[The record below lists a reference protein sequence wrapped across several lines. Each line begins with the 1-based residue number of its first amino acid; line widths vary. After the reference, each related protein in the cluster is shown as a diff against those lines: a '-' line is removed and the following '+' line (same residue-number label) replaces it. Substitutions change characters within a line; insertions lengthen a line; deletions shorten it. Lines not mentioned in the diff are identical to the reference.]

1 MFSSVHL
8 SGARLEKGMVVAQ
21 TRYGKDR
28 GLSVRM
34 FGTLFGIGLLYVVL
48 AALLIGIGINAVFV
62 LVLSAGF
69 LFAQWWFSDTLSMKA
84 MKAVEVT
91 PEQAPQLH
99 ALIDRICALA
109 DMKKPRVGIADSDV
123 PNAFATGRSPS
134 RSVVVVTTG
143 ILKKLDE
150 AELEGVIAHEL
161 SHVAHRDVT
170 VMTIAS
176 FTSILA
182 GFLTRSAMWGS
193 MMRDRRDQNTAVV
206 FMAVM
211 VVSVVV
217 YFISFLLMRAL
228 SRYRELGADRGA
240 ALLTGRPSAL
250 ASALVKIS
258 GEMSVIPD
266 KDLRSMEP
274 VSAIAFA
281 PAFKGGKGLGME
293 SIFATHPSLEKRL
306 EQLAKISAQ
315 LGDR

>member
-1 MFSSVHL
+1 
-8 SGARLEKGMVVAQ
+8 
-21 TRYGKDR
+21 
-28 GLSVRM
+28 M

-48 AALLIGIGINAVFV
+48 AAVLIGLGFNAVFV
-62 LVLSAGF
+62 LILSGGF
-69 LFAQWWFSDTLSMKA
+69 LFGQWWFSDTLSMRA
-84 MKAVEVT
+84 MRAVEVS

-99 ALIDRICALA
+99 ALVDRICAMA
-109 DMKKPRVGIADSDV
+109 DMKKPRVGISDSEV
-123 PNAFATGRSPS
+123 PNAFATGRSPN

-143 ILKKLDE
+143 LLKKLDE
-150 AELEGVIAHEL
+150 AELEGVLAHEL

-182 GFLTRSAMWGS
+182 GFMTRSAMWGS
-193 MMRDRRDQNTAVV
+193 MMRDRRDQNTALV

-217 YFISFLLMRAL
+217 YFVSFLLIRAL

-258 GEMSVIPD
+258 GQMNAIPD
-266 KDLRSMEP
+266 RDLRAMEP

-281 PAFKGGKGLGME
+281 PAFRGGKGLGME
-293 SIFATHPSLEKRL
+293 AIFATHPSLEKRL